1 MEPEKIYNIDEIATM
16 HFPKRHSEDYWY
28 RNTDPYI
35 RNYIT
40 GRDGLSLSGMGR
52 FGLNRARNEYMSLG
66 NTFRRRSL
74 SAPEMAK
81 YENKYHIDQS
91 LFDVARDE
99 IERDYTTDAEK
110 YQTGRM
116 SDRRWNRRSQ
126 RYEQQ
131 MENLN
136 ENQYILDQQQNPL
149 KYVRPHKDGDIWPAL
164 AAIGL
169 PFGIIGGVHAAPY
182 LWQFLNNPFV
192 QAIGTIDGLRNLVT
206 ENGIQKTYN
215 HFKNGE
221 YGKGTLSLAG
231 DVLDAS
237 PLIGVGKA
245 IKSGNEARKIFGN
258 GIGLDYTMREMP
270 IANLFNRDN
279 RIGFELSKIPFQ
291 EPIYRTGYHVTRYAG
306 DEEPYLFPD
315 EYVDNLGNKIKLDN
329 YNPVRDPNDNI
340 PVNTFWLGG
349 DDINYANA
357 RPEIGLHV
365 GATDGPGW
373 IRMSKPFNSDK
384 TVPPVVREVSWID
397 YPGSTRIMP
406 DIGTWHASM
415 ENKEL
420 WENIGAHIDDTM
432 LVDDLYKSDGWFHEH
447 STTYNIEALK
457 KANALL
463 NELRRVGIT
472 SIQYGNKY
480 EIPRGWK
487 HIDGNL
493 YSTPTGRKIEW
504 PGGES
509 YVIITPESWWSKNR
523 RYTPPVPDQ
532 DEVIPFDQYVRNND

>member
-131 MENLN
+131 MKNLN

-270 IANLFNRDN
+270 IVNLFNRDN

-384 TVPPVVREVSWID
+384 RVPPVVREVTWID
-397 YPGSTRIMP
+397 YPGSTRIMS

-432 LVDDLYKSDGWFHEH
+432 LADDLYKNDEWFHEH

-509 YVIITPESWWSKNR
+509 HAVITPESWWSKNR